1 MENGVESPLMLAIRG
16 LLSLR
21 LSEFKRKIVLHST
34 HKMNKMLI
42 SFLFR
47 KEQEDRGYVSIAP
60 ELVRVSW
67 EDSQANQALRDSLF
81 KEQMSGLEWMVSRRQ
96 PLAS

>member
-1 MENGVESPLMLAIRG
+1 MLVIRG

-21 LSEFKRKIVLHST
+21 LSEFKRKLVLHST

-42 SFLFR
+42 SFLFK

-60 ELVRVSW
+60 ELVRVPW
-67 EDSQANQALRDSLF
+67 EDGQAIQAIRDKLF
-81 KEQMSGLEWMVSRRQ
+81 K
-96 PLAS
+96 